1 MSPIGLLTAANLLLW
16 MLIAGFV
23 GFVTM
28 GVDKAMAR
36 FGWGG
41 RISERTLW
49 LAAIVGGFVGVIAGA
64 LTFRHK
70 TSKGEFW
77 PPVLLALILWMSLLF
92 LVLAGYV
99 Q

>member
-1 MSPIGLLTAANLLLW
+1 MFLIGLLTVANLLLW
-16 MLIAGFV
+16 MLITGFV

-28 GVDKAMAR
+28 GIDKAMAR
-36 FGWGG
+36 SGWGD
-41 RISERTLW
+41 RVSERTLW
-49 LAAIVGGFVGVIAGA
+49 LAAIVGGFVGIIAGA
-64 LTFRHK
+64 LTFHHK

-92 LVLAGYV
+92 LVLAAYA